1 MNLQSEIFQQITIP
15 AKARIKAEQF
25 RRYQSQGT
33 KAKQVYLNTLAV
45 FIANYYLNSLGW
57 ATNLESSDSWNPIFQ
72 TMMDV
77 ADLQIPNCGKLE
89 CRVVLNHQ
97 DTVTIP
103 PEVWYKRIGYLV
115 IRLDESLSQ
124 GTLLGFIPEIK
135 QVELPLNQLESLA
148 QFPAYLNQQKSM
160 ASVQSVSLSRWLSGA
175 LDCGWYKLE
184 ELLLPP
190 IALNFRSPPKVAN
203 QHLKNLSTQV
213 SRVKLVRL
221 ENISHDIALVLNI
234 QPERNDEFNI
244 SVTVCHREEHQYLP
258 EGLELVILDEVM
270 RPVMIAQANQTETI
284 EFCFSGKLRESFSV
298 ELSLDE
304 NIKVE
309 SFII

>member
-1 MNLQSEIFQQITIP
+1 MDPQSEIFQQITIP

-25 RRYQSQGT
+25 RRYQSQGS
-33 KAKQVYLNTLAV
+33 KARQVYFNTLAV
-45 FIANYYLNSLGW
+45 FIANFYLNSLGW
-57 ATNLESSDSWNPIFQ
+57 TTNLESSDSWNPIFQ

-77 ADLQIPNCGKLE
+77 ADLQIPNYGKLE

-97 DTVTIP
+97 YTVTIP
-103 PEVWYKRIGYLV
+103 PEVWYERIAYLV
-115 IRLDESLSQ
+115 IRLDESLSK

-135 QVELPLNQLESLA
+135 QVELPLNQLKSLV
-148 QFPAYLNQQKSM
+148 QFPAYLSQQKLV
-160 ASVQSVSLSRWLSGA
+160 APVQSINLSRWLSGA
-175 LDCGWYKLE
+175 LDRGWYKLE
-184 ELLLPP
+184 ELFLPSV
-190 IALNFRSPPKVAN
+190 ALNFRSPPKVAN
-203 QHLKNLSTQV
+203 QHLKNLSSEV

-221 ENISHDIALVLNI
+221 ENISHDIALILNI
-234 QPERNDEFNI
+234 QPKSNNEFNI
-244 SVTVCHREEHQYLP
+244 SVTVCHSEQHHRLP